1 MKTTEPSRKLYV
13 TVPTSGTDKMERD
26 RKALTTAIT
35 KLIQRFGFED
45 ILQCMSSNSHLALE
59 GPNGKASK
67 RKPTKK
73 APSKKLGLEAGES
86 YKDTPSA
93 ASHEE
98 EKAVTVRIEGG
109 GRRATWL
116 VDLSKPAGKGLIEK
130 AVAKAGWEIVEVLGS
145 TIPTYKPTEV
155 GLSRMLLV
163 RKGKMFAMIHNR
175 QHPASSSVSL
185 SKAGRSWKMA
195 PVKGGALR
203 LRELLA
209 TYEILSEGTDHE
221 AAKALFEKARSTYK
235 LSSKNGQKAVP
246 WRSGLGGRHMGS
258 DRNYR

>member
-59 GPNGKASK
+59 GPNGKAST

-73 APSKKLGLEAGES
+73 A
-86 YKDTPSA
+86 TPAA

-116 VDLSKPAGKGLIEK
+116 VDLSKPHGHGTIEK
-130 AVAKAGWEIVEVLGS
+130 AIASAGWEVEEVIGQTL
-145 TIPTYKPTEV
+145 PTYKPTEL
-155 GLSRMLLV
+155 GLV
-163 RKGKMFAMIHNR
+163 RYFLLKRTVGRAATFVVLRYR
-175 QHPASSSVSL
+175 QHPVAGGVSL
-185 SKAGRSWKMA
+185 TYKSAKVLNRLAGSVAKVESALNDIAEIETRA
-195 PVKGGALR
+195 PQHQLVHN
-203 LRELLA
+203 EA
-209 TYEILSEGTDHE
+209 TR
-221 AAKALFEKARSTYK
+221 ALFESLRKTNP

-246 WRSGLGGRHMGS
+246 WKNGLGGRHMGS